1 MKKKIPKI
9 SGRERDVMSILWRGE
24 NVLTASSIAE
34 EGGVSINTVQAALR
48 NLVKKEYIE
57 VAQIVYSGTVL
68 SRSYQAIVSAEE
80 YAADQLQAMRMDSLN
95 FSTMSFV
102 DHLAK
107 NDESNKILEELE
119 NSIRRKKKQEG

>member
-1 MKKKIPKI
+1 
-9 SGRERDVMSILWRGE
+9 MSILWRSE
-24 NVLTASSIAE
+24 NALTASSIAE

-68 SRSYQAIVSAEE
+68 SRSYQAI
-80 YAADQLQAMRMDSLN
+80 
-95 FSTMSFV
+95 MSFV

-107 NDESNKILEELE
+107 NDDSNKILDELE
-119 NSIRRKKKQEG
+119 NSINLSEHHG